1 MTAEIQSKGM
11 CDLLLIKTEDAE
23 YLYELE
29 HVRIHSKGE
38 YFQIYISRCCASP
51 VIGVGIT
58 FGTRIYWRCSVSFYC
73 FDWSLRLTAEVTVH
87 DCVIL
92 AIGTDIVML

>member
-23 YLYELE
+23 YSYELE

-38 YFQIYISRCCASP
+38 YFQIFP
-51 VIGVGIT
+51 DVV
-58 FGTRIYWRCSVSFYC
+58 
-73 FDWSLRLTAEVTVH
+73 
-87 DCVIL
+87 L
-92 AIGTDIVML
+92 ALS